1 MKRVLNK
8 YSLLELCILRLS
20 FLLDSKYPPHM
31 APDIHQQWLTYTVQY
46 TKVSGVHVYF
56 SSMEPGRLQQA
67 DQGGVCGGSV
77 WHKFRGK
84 FQSRWQQA
92 TFSNAQPS
100 RACQQSTHSRGHLPC
115 EPISRRFANLSHI
128 LEHVYNTRTLSLTS
142 RLPPCFPADCEFER
156 GSSLR
161 HTSC

>member
-1 MKRVLNK
+1 MVLNK
-8 YSLLELCILRLS
+8 YSLLELCTLRLS

-31 APDIHQQWLTYTVQY
+31 APDIHQQRLTYTVRY

-84 FQSRWQQA
+84 FQSRWQL
-92 TFSNAQPS
+92 PS
-100 RACQQSTHSRGHLPC
+100 QMRSRHVLANSQHTQGDICHVSPYHVGLQ
-115 EPISRRFANLSHI
+115 ISP
-128 LEHVYNTRTLSLTS
+128 TS
-142 RLPPCFPADCEFER
+142 
-156 GSSLR
+156 
-161 HTSC
+161 